1 MAKKEVKTDLW
12 VYELLQEAD
21 IYLTPQGC
29 DIKEI
34 DEALKTASKSKTGH
48 AGYPEYCGVVKDFVL
63 VIEDKASLDKHAYK
77 DENGLLSQDVK
88 FVKDYAVNG
97 ALYYALH
104 LAANTS
110 YNKVLAFGV
119 SGNEK
124 HHKIT
129 PLFVNERGDYQ
140 ELPDVET
147 FISFNEANINE
158 YYLKEILQ
166 EETDVE
172 KTTAE
177 ILKDAEKLHNDLRN
191 YGNLTTEQK
200 PLVVSGIM
208 LALREI
214 EEKTFSIESLIGDPI
229 KTDGQKIYEAIES
242 NLKRV
247 NVTPDT
253 KRDKLLSQFSVI
265 RDTTK
270 VFTCKKLLMTKK
282 KLPVRF
288 TGQHFT
294 IDKVL
299 IKDAIRQAN
308 ISNQDTVLD
317 IGAGKG
323 FLTVHLLKIANNVV
337 AIENDTA
344 LVEHLRK
351 LFSDARNVQVVGCDF
366 RNFAVPKF
374 PFKVVS
380 NIPHGITSDIFKIL
394 MFESLG
400 NFLGGSIVLQLEPTQ
415 KLFSRKLYNPYTV
428 FYHTFFDLKLVYEV
442 GPESFLPPPTVKS
455 ALLNI
460 KRKHLFFD
468 FKFKAKYLAFIS
480 CLLEKPDLSVK
491 TALKSIFR
499 KSQVRSI
506 SEKFGLNLNAQ
517 IVCLSPSQWLN
528 CFLEML
534 EVVPEKFHPS

>member
-1 MAKKEVKTDLW
+1 MGYTSYLLMDL
-12 VYELLQEAD
+12 YEL
-21 IYLTPQGC
+21 YGYHY
-29 DIKEI
+29 KE
-34 DEALKTASKSKTGH
+34 D
-48 AGYPEYCGVVKDFVL
+48 
-63 VIEDKASLDKHAYK
+63 IEDVTISVKPKGQDGIAVVELNTFDNASVYYTLDGSEPTSESLRYTEPFMINRTTTIKARAIR
-77 DENGLLSQDVK
+77 NGRESNV
-88 FVKDYAVNG
+88 
-97 ALYYALH
+97 
-104 LAANTS
+104 T
-110 YNKVLAFGV
+110 
-119 SGNEK
+119 
-124 HHKIT
+124 
-129 PLFVNERGDYQ
+129 
-140 ELPDVET
+140 
-147 FISFNEANINE
+147 
-158 YYLKEILQ
+158 
-166 EETDVE
+166 EETL
-172 KTTAE
+172 T
-177 ILKDAEKLHNDLRN
+177 
-191 YGNLTTEQK
+191 YNLAT
-200 PLVVSGIM
+200 M
-208 LALREI
+208 H
-214 EEKTFSIESLIGDPI
+214 SI
-229 KTDGQKIYEAIES
+229 
-242 NLKRV
+242 
-247 NVTPDT
+247 
-253 KRDKLLSQFSVI
+253 
-265 RDTTK
+265 
-270 VFTCKKLLMTKK
+270 TCKKLLMTKK

-380 NIPHGITSDIFKIL
+380 NIPYGITSDIFKIL

>member
-1 MAKKEVKTDLW
+1 MQIILLSGGSGKRLWPLSNNTRSKQFIKLLTAPDGSKESMVQRVVRQLRETGICDSIT
-12 VYELLQEAD
+12 VATSQSQRD
-21 IYLTPQGC
+21 IIINQLGEEIPVVTEPERRDTFPAIALASSYL
-29 DIKEI
+29 
-34 DEALKTASKSKTGH
+34 
-48 AGYPEYCGVVKDFVL
+48 
-63 VIEDKASLDKHAYK
+63 AYK
-77 DENGLLSQDVK
+77 RKCSTDEIIIVMPCDPYTETGYFETIRRIADAVKNNVAELVLMGINPTYPSAKYGYVVPVNDVQ
-88 FVKDYAVNG
+88 
-97 ALYYALH
+97 
-104 LAANTS
+104 
-110 YNKVLAFGV
+110 NKGIFQV
-119 SGNEK
+119 SRFTEK
-124 HHKIT
+124 PDMIT
-129 PLFVNERGDYQ
+129 
-140 ELPDVET
+140 
-147 FISFNEANINE
+147 
-158 YYLKEILQ
+158 
-166 EETDVE
+166 
-172 KTTAE
+172 
-177 ILKDAEKLHNDLRN
+177 AEKLISEGAFWNGGVFAFRLG
-191 YGNLTTEQK
+191 Y
-200 PLVVSGIM
+200 M
-208 LALREI
+208 
-214 EEKTFSIESLIGDPI
+214 
-229 KTDGQKIYEAIES
+229 TD
-242 NLKRV
+242 
-247 NVTPDT
+247 
-253 KRDKLLSQFSVI
+253 
-265 RDTTK
+265 
-270 VFTCKKLLMTKK
+270 FTCKKLLMTKK

-380 NIPHGITSDIFKIL
+380 NIPYGITSDIFKIL

>member
-1 MAKKEVKTDLW
+1 MSKIELKENLKKYSNLDECPIRNIISRFSGKWPVIILCILSENECTRFNQIQK
-12 VYELLQEAD
+12 AIPD
-21 IYLTPQGC
+21 ISP
-29 DIKEI
+29 
-34 DEALKTASKSKTGH
+34 
-48 AGYPEYCGVVKDFVL
+48 
-63 VIEDKASLDKHAYK
+63 
-77 DENGLLSQDVK
+77 
-88 FVKDYAVNG
+88 
-97 ALYYALH
+97 
-104 LAANTS
+104 
-110 YNKVLAFGV
+110 KVL
-119 SGNEK
+119 SD
-124 HHKIT
+124 T
-129 PLFVNERGDYQ
+129 
-140 ELPDVET
+140 
-147 FISFNEANINE
+147 
-158 YYLKEILQ
+158 LKNL
-166 EETDVE
+166 ETDGIIKRIVYGEVPPRVE
-172 KTTAE
+172 YSLT
-177 ILKDAEKLHNDLRN
+177 KLGL
-191 YGNLTTEQK
+191 
-200 PLVVSGIM
+200 
-208 LALREI
+208 
-214 EEKTFSIESLIGDPI
+214 SLMPYI
-229 KTDGQKIYEAIES
+229 
-242 NLKRV
+242 N
-247 NVTPDT
+247 
-253 KRDKLLSQFSVI
+253 
-265 RDTTK
+265 
-270 VFTCKKLLMTKK
+270 CKKLLMTKK

-380 NIPHGITSDIFKIL
+380 NIPYGITSDIFKIL

-506 SEKFGLNLNAQ
+506 SELFGLNLNAQ

>member
-172 KTTAE
+172 KTQAE

-380 NIPHGITSDIFKIL
+380 NIPYGITSDIFKIL

>member
-1 MAKKEVKTDLW
+1 MDSEKKW
-12 VYELLQEAD
+12 GCIGYALLALITWGLTQGFKVVCIIIGILIAILIAFIFISNLSTKRLIKKFKHQKD
-21 IYLTPQGC
+21 IYPNAYSFFRKELRIFQSENNLTKQ
-29 DIKEI
+29 DINK
-34 DEALKTASKSKTGH
+34 
-48 AGYPEYCGVVKDFVL
+48 F
-63 VIEDKASLDKHAYK
+63 
-77 DENGLLSQDVK
+77 LS
-88 FVKDYAVNG
+88 FP
-97 ALYYALH
+97 
-104 LAANTS
+104 
-110 YNKVLAFGV
+110 KVEW
-119 SGNEK
+119 EK
-124 HHKIT
+124 
-129 PLFVNERGDYQ
+129 R
-140 ELPDVET
+140 
-147 FISFNEANINE
+147 
-158 YYLKEILQ
+158 
-166 EETDVE
+166 
-172 KTTAE
+172 
-177 ILKDAEKLHNDLRN
+177 EKLELERIQREKQVSTEYNMIKAN
-191 YGNLTTEQK
+191 YSDGLTCWQK
-200 PLVVSGIM
+200 EHPS
-208 LALREI
+208 AN
-214 EEKTFSIESLIGDPI
+214 KSIII
-229 KTDGQKIYEAIES
+229 
-242 NLKRV
+242 
-247 NVTPDT
+247 
-253 KRDKLLSQFSVI
+253 
-265 RDTTK
+265 
-270 VFTCKKLLMTKK
+270 FTCKKLLMTKK

-380 NIPHGITSDIFKIL
+380 NIPYGITSDIFKIL

>member
-1 MAKKEVKTDLW
+1 MIYTVVANTGIHITSFPFEINTKEKFQLW
-12 VYELLQEAD
+12 FHEWYN
-21 IYLTPQGC
+21 T
-29 DIKEI
+29 
-34 DEALKTASKSKTGH
+34 
-48 AGYPEYCGVVKDFVL
+48 
-63 VIEDKASLDKHAYK
+63 
-77 DENGLLSQDVK
+77 ENGEWTLGLVQEINDETNQY
-88 FVKDYAVNG
+88 F
-97 ALYYALH
+97 
-104 LAANTS
+104 
-110 YNKVLAFGV
+110 YNK
-119 SGNEK
+119 K
-124 HHKIT
+124 T
-129 PLFVNERGDYQ
+129 LFENG
-140 ELPDVET
+140 
-147 FISFNEANINE
+147 
-158 YYLKEILQ
+158 YLQ
-166 EETDVE
+166 
-172 KTTAE
+172 
-177 ILKDAEKLHNDLRN
+177 ILK
-191 YGNLTTEQK
+191 
-200 PLVVSGIM
+200 S
-208 LALREI
+208 
-214 EEKTFSIESLIGDPI
+214 EEG
-229 KTDGQKIYEAIES
+229 
-242 NLKRV
+242 V
-247 NVTPDT
+247 NVQDLYDEGIKPIMINDEMQATGN
-253 KRDKLLSQFSVI
+253 I
-265 RDTTK
+265 
-270 VFTCKKLLMTKK
+270 CKKLLMTKK

-380 NIPHGITSDIFKIL
+380 NIPYGITSDIFKIL

>member
-1 MAKKEVKTDLW
+1 MDSEKKW
-12 VYELLQEAD
+12 GCIGYALLALITWGLTQGFKVVCIIIGILIAILIAFIFISNLSTKRLIKKFKHQKD
-21 IYLTPQGC
+21 IYPNAYSFFRKELRIFQSENNLTKQ
-29 DIKEI
+29 DINK
-34 DEALKTASKSKTGH
+34 
-48 AGYPEYCGVVKDFVL
+48 F
-63 VIEDKASLDKHAYK
+63 
-77 DENGLLSQDVK
+77 LS
-88 FVKDYAVNG
+88 FP
-97 ALYYALH
+97 
-104 LAANTS
+104 
-110 YNKVLAFGV
+110 KVEW
-119 SGNEK
+119 EK
-124 HHKIT
+124 
-129 PLFVNERGDYQ
+129 R
-140 ELPDVET
+140 
-147 FISFNEANINE
+147 
-158 YYLKEILQ
+158 
-166 EETDVE
+166 
-172 KTTAE
+172 
-177 ILKDAEKLHNDLRN
+177 EKLELERIQREKQVSTEYNMIKAN
-191 YGNLTTEQK
+191 YSDGLTCWQK
-200 PLVVSGIM
+200 EHPS
-208 LALREI
+208 AN
-214 EEKTFSIESLIGDPI
+214 KSIII
-229 KTDGQKIYEAIES
+229 
-242 NLKRV
+242 
-247 NVTPDT
+247 
-253 KRDKLLSQFSVI
+253 
-265 RDTTK
+265 
-270 VFTCKKLLMTKK
+270 FTCKKLLMTKK

-380 NIPHGITSDIFKIL
+380 NIPYGITSDIFKIL

-499 KSQVRSI
+499 KSQDRSI

>member
-1 MAKKEVKTDLW
+1 MSKIELKENLKKYSNLDECPIRNIISRFSGKWPVIILCILSENECTRFNQIQK
-12 VYELLQEAD
+12 AIPD
-21 IYLTPQGC
+21 ISP
-29 DIKEI
+29 
-34 DEALKTASKSKTGH
+34 
-48 AGYPEYCGVVKDFVL
+48 
-63 VIEDKASLDKHAYK
+63 
-77 DENGLLSQDVK
+77 
-88 FVKDYAVNG
+88 
-97 ALYYALH
+97 
-104 LAANTS
+104 
-110 YNKVLAFGV
+110 KVL
-119 SGNEK
+119 SD
-124 HHKIT
+124 T
-129 PLFVNERGDYQ
+129 
-140 ELPDVET
+140 
-147 FISFNEANINE
+147 
-158 YYLKEILQ
+158 LKNL
-166 EETDVE
+166 ETDGIIKRIVYGEVPPRVE
-172 KTTAE
+172 YSLT
-177 ILKDAEKLHNDLRN
+177 KLGL
-191 YGNLTTEQK
+191 
-200 PLVVSGIM
+200 
-208 LALREI
+208 
-214 EEKTFSIESLIGDPI
+214 SLMPYI
-229 KTDGQKIYEAIES
+229 
-242 NLKRV
+242 N
-247 NVTPDT
+247 
-253 KRDKLLSQFSVI
+253 
-265 RDTTK
+265 
-270 VFTCKKLLMTKK
+270 CKKLLMTKK

-380 NIPHGITSDIFKIL
+380 NIPYGITSDIFKIL

-442 GPESFLPPPTVKS
+442 GPESFFPPPTVKS

-460 KRKHLFFD
+460 KRKQLFFD